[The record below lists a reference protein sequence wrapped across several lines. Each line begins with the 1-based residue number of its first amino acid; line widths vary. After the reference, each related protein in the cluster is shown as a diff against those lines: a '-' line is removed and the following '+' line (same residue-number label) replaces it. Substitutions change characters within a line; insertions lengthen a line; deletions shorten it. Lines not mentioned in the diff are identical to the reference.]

1 MIKLRFGIKRLLK
14 QDTYKDQERNQIKF
28 TKKQKNLKINFQIIK
43 NGKVIIKNMKT
54 QKLYYYD
61 QLIDFNTQNFIFY

>member
-1 MIKLRFGIKRLLK
+1 MIKLHFGIKRLLK